1 MAESHKADDRS
12 FPDAVSGEDR
22 VLSRSSK
29 SKPAGG
35 SRKAKSASGRRPK
48 RGRRWF
54 IRIFFALIAIALVPV
69 GLTALALVP
78 QVHPVST
85 LMIADLLR
93 LKGYERE
100 WVSLDEMAP
109 VLPRSVMMS
118 EDGQFCRHYGVDLG
132 ELKVVVED
140 ALDGEKTRGAS
151 TIPMQ
156 LVKNLFLWPSR
167 SFVRKGIEIPYA
179 VSMNAILPKRR
190 IMEIYLNVVELGDG
204 IYGVEAASQHYFGRS
219 AAKLSAEQAAR
230 LAATL
235 PNPAE
240 RNPEAG
246 GPGTRK
252 LARLIQRRAAKSGAY
267 TKCLELSN

>member
-1 MAESHKADDRS
+1 MADGTKSDDAS
-12 FPDAVSGEDR
+12 FPDAVMAEDR
-22 VLSRSSK
+22 VLSRG
-29 SKPAGG
+29 P
-35 SRKAKSASGRRPK
+35 KAKPGRRKGKAAAPRRGK

-54 IRIFFALIAIALVPV
+54 VRAALVLAIIALLPI
-69 GLTALALVP
+69 GLIALALVP
-78 QVHPVST
+78 QIRPVST
-85 LMIADLLR
+85 LMIADLIA
-93 LKGYERE
+93 LKGYERQ

-179 VSMNAILPKRR
+179 VAMDAILPKRR
-190 IMEIYLNVVELGDG
+190 IMEIYLNVVELGEG
-204 IYGVEAASQHYFGRS
+204 IYGVEAASQHYFDRS

-252 LARLIQRRAAKSGAY
+252 LARLIQRRATRSGAY
-267 TKCLELSN
+267 TGCLELDG